1 MFAAWIVLLVVLFNY
16 YIKMIE
22 LEDLLEREKY
32 SDETMTWM
40 VMILIG
46 GALSLLLFY
55 RPRCKRKWT
64 RITRNVFAVVL
75 LLGTL
80 TAGIATAPKMDRR
93 VDELINLLEEHK
105 KKEAENRVMQSIIND
120 LDTGGDAADVII
132 WAIHNNRFWEIIRER
147 DSLVQGVDD
156 HNRTK
161 IEDSYKRAVE
171 RRAEEGNANAEY
183 IEGEYYYDEWDKRSE
198 RSEGTVL
205 NRRTWRVSSKELNEM
220 LEHAFY
226 WWSLSASHGCP
237 HAYTRMAQCYEGIIN
252 IPTLYNNRQIAFDWW
267 QKLANAGYSSG
278 YYNMGRMLVE
288 DNYLDEAFRLWEIAK
303 SMGDEDAKNALEQV
317 YSNGV
322 QPGAKKNNPPL

>member
-1 MFAAWIVLLVVLFNY
+1 MKFIGKGLLYLLFAAWIVLLVVLINY
-16 YIKMIE
+16 YKTLGWRE
-22 LEDLLEREKY
+22 EEDNMACLF
-32 SDETMTWM
+32 
-40 VMILIG
+40 ILIG

-93 VDELINLLEEHK
+93 VEEHK
-105 KKEAENRVMQSIIND
+105 KKEAENRVTQSIIND

-147 DSLVQGVDD
+147 DSLVQHVDD
-156 HNRTK
+156 NNQSR
-161 IEDSYKRAVE
+161 IMSSYERAVE
-171 RRAEEGNANAEY
+171 RRAGEGNANAEY
-183 IEGEYYYDEWDKRSE
+183 IKGEDYYNKWDKRSM
-198 RSEGTVL
+198 RSEGPVL

-226 WWSLSASHGCP
+226 WWSRAASHGCP
-237 HAYTRMAQCYEGIIN
+237 QSYTRMAECYEGIVR
-252 IPTLYNNRQIAFDWW
+252 IPTLYTNRQIAFDWW

-278 YYNMGRMLVE
+278 YYNMGRMLAE
-288 DNYLDEAFRLWEIAK
+288 INDLDEAFRLWEIAK
-303 SMGDEDAKNALEQV
+303 SMGDEDAENALEKV